1 MMGNYFLGHMFGWN
15 MWGDSLMLLI
25 WTGIIFFI
33 IWITIQA
40 TGKLTSNPHSALDI
54 LKERYAQGE
63 ISKEEFEEKKKE
75 LSA

>member
-1 MMGNYFLGHMFGWN
+1 MVGNYFLGHMFDWN
-15 MWGDSLMLLI
+15 MWNDSLMLLI

-63 ISKEEFEEKKKE
+63 INKEEFEEKKKE
-75 LSA
+75 LST